1 MRTPATAEFRL
12 RLDFKAASLLA
23 INQMLVSH
31 LVRLDL
37 RCASKLTE
45 RFSRKHN
52 TLSEGLVQDPSEMMF
67 CRFCGRLRY
76 PASLLGAV
84 RQRPPPGLRDPHPRD
99 LDRATTTSPSARTCA
114 PRLYEKLRV
123 FQARS
128 AIS

>member
-67 CRFCGRLRY
+67 CRFAADCATQHRY
-76 PASLLGAV
+76 L
-84 RQRPPPGLRDPHPRD
+84 
-99 LDRATTTSPSARTCA
+99 
-114 PRLYEKLRV
+114 
-123 FQARS
+123 ARS
-128 AIS
+128 ASARRPASAIRTRATSMWVGTD

>member
-67 CRFCGRLRY
+67 CRFAADCATQHRY
-76 PASLLGAV
+76 L
-84 RQRPPPGLRDPHPRD
+84 
-99 LDRATTTSPSARTCA
+99 
-114 PRLYEKLRV
+114 
-123 FQARS
+123 ARS
-128 AIS
+128 ASARRPASAIRGDDGSGRQMSASVFPLKGRTDFRESAEF